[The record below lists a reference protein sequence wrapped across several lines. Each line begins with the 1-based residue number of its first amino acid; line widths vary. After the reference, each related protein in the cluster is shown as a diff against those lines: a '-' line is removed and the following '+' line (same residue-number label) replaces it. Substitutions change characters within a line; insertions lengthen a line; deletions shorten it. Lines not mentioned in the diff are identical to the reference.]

1 MAATQKQIEK
11 MASESAFVFAGEVL
25 QLQAATV
32 EGLAGPN
39 TAIVRVTRVLTAPEA
54 FQGIEKQTVT
64 VRMKGKLKL
73 AKGMKSTF
81 FANGWI
87 FGASLAVDLV
97 GIADETDTKQLAAK
111 SRGIASSSASDADIS
126 KRLQSAELG
135 IVGTVASI
143 EKSGSVTTHIS
154 EHDPIWHEASVS
166 VDEVIKGR
174 KSVTDVSVLF
184 PQSDD
189 VRWHKVEKYQV
200 GQKGIFLLQDV
211 KKQDTRGIHPK
222 QLAAVPAGT
231 QAFTALH
238 PADYLPLDD
247 LARVRALA
255 GK

>member
-11 MASESAFVFAGEVL
+11 LASESAFVFVGEVMRAN
-25 QLQAATV
+25 AATM
-32 EGLAGPN
+32 EGLAGAN
-39 TAIVRVTRVLTAPEA
+39 TAIVKVSRVLTAPEM
-54 FQGIEKQTVT
+54 FQGIEKQNVT
-64 VRMKGKLKL
+64 VRTKGQKKL
-73 AKGMKSTF
+73 AKGLKTTF

-87 FGASLAVDLV
+87 FGSSLALDVV
-97 GIADETDTKQLAAK
+97 GTADEADTKSLAARP
-111 SRGIASSSASDADIS
+111 RGIASSSASDADIS
-126 KRLQSAELG
+126 RRLQSAELG

-143 EKSGSVTTHIS
+143 AKSAAGTTHIS
-154 EHDPIWHEASVS
+154 EHDPVWHEASLS
-166 VDEVIKGR
+166 VDEVIKGS
-174 KSVTDVSVLF
+174 KSVKNVSVLF

-211 KKQDTRGIHPK
+211 KKQDMKGIHPK

-238 PADYLPLDD
+238 PADYLPMDD